1 MTQEESVIRELDL
14 ASNYDRNR
22 INMLSFFTTKM
33 PGPDNFISKRD
44 QTFKEDKIS
53 RLAKLFQDNR
63 KCQPA
68 AFSNLVYGAGIILT
82 SKPKKYSMRKKIAGS
97 SPS

>member
-1 MTQEESVIRELDL
+1 MTQEELVIRELDL

-22 INMLSFFTTKM
+22 ISILSFFTTKM
-33 PGPDNFISKRD
+33 PGPDNLISKCD

-63 KCQPA
+63 KC
-68 AFSNLVYGAGIILT
+68 
-82 SKPKKYSMRKKIAGS
+82 
-97 SPS
+97 